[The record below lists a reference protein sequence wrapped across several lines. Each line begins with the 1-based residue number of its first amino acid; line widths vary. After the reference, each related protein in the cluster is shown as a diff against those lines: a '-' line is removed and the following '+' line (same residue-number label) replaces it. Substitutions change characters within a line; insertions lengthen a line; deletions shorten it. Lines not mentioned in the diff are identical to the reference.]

1 MILRSLSVA
10 AWRCFIDTVDVGPF
24 EDKLNVLYA
33 PNATGKSTLFEA
45 LRRGILDGHRVSGK
59 EVEAIRPWGRS
70 LPPTVTVEFTHNGTD
85 YRITKRFLEGAT
97 SKLER
102 KENGRFVSLEVN
114 DKADKTVRAIITQ
127 NAPGKGLAQS
137 KNWGLAQVL
146 WAPQGDLAFKELS
159 GDVIADIRT
168 SLGTQVSGTG
178 PVEKG
183 VAELYGQFF
192 TSGGKLKSGKDAP
205 TVVRLKDELQAALS
219 RRSAALSQQQAF
231 DGAARRIEDLRAC
244 RTQAKNDEEATKK
257 LLGETR
263 LRADFYKVLSSE
275 RKLREE
281 RLKAT
286 TAQHGELKSHLDAIK
301 SARKEFKE
309 AGDALHGL
317 EEAVPLQQREV
328 EVREREAAEAEAAF
342 KDVRKDRQ
350 AVDAAWELAE
360 QAQRYLGSDSA
371 LADLNTRIEK
381 ITTAQVALDTCKGEY
396 SRLIAPD
403 TKTLWAIGKA
413 IKERDEAQ
421 VRIDAALITL
431 EVTTEKDGTLVVIE
445 GEEMGSVELRPG
457 TPARIKGSPE
467 VVADLPGV
475 ARLRAWGP
483 TGSIEQYR
491 DECAAAKREI
501 KNLTEPFGT
510 ANLVELE
517 KLNDK
522 LEELNKNL
530 ARSKTQLETLL
541 SRQSIEDIK
550 RERSTAQA
558 VLAKALEPHPEWKE
572 SPPNSAT
579 LLRAAQ
585 EKKRLSL
592 EKEGSAEAHRKVA
605 EKALSTAGQ
614 RKTTLTTQL
623 AETNK
628 QLKKAES
635 RLAGLISDGKSD
647 EERENKLRE
656 VALSWEGA
664 RVRLE
669 EIDKKLVEFGDDP
682 AIAIDKLERQ
692 LETVGEAA
700 IKALEDEK
708 SEEGRM
714 WQLSSQGTYSVLA
727 QAEEEVANLK
737 SQIEG
742 EQLRLDAVRLMYE
755 TVKQCREE
763 ALAAVAGPVEEAA
776 TRTLLRIA
784 GERLGRLQL
793 GESFEPSR
801 VLPEVSGASVT
812 LDNVSGGEREQ
823 IYLATRLALAEVLAK
838 DERQLVVLDDVLA
851 ATDAGRLAR
860 VMTVLEEA
868 AQSLQIFIL
877 TCHQE
882 RYRGLEQANFID
894 LEAIVRGSAPT

>member
-1 MILRSLSVA
+1 MILRSIHIA
-10 AWRCFIDTVDVGPF
+10 GWRCFVEPVEVSPF
-24 EDKLNVLYA
+24 QEGLNVLYA

-45 LRRGILDGHRVSGK
+45 LLRGLLDWHRVGGQ
-59 EVEAIRPWGRS
+59 EVAAIRPWGRS
-70 LPPTVTVEFTHNGTD
+70 LAPTVTVEFSHDGTD
-85 YRITKRFLEGAT
+85 YRIMKRFLDNPT

-102 KENGRFVSLEVN
+102 KENGRFVPLAEN
-114 DKADKTVRAIITQ
+114 NKADEKVRAILTR
-127 NAPGKGLAQS
+127 NAPMKGLARLEH
-137 KNWGLAQVL
+137 WGLAQVL
-146 WAPQGDLAFKELS
+146 WAPQGALAFKELS

-205 TVVRLKDELQAALS
+205 ALVRLKDELPAALS
-219 RRSAALSQQQAF
+219 RRSAAISQQQAF
-231 DGAARRIEDLRAC
+231 DEAARRIEDLRAC

-263 LRADFYKVLSSE
+263 SRAESYMLLSSE
-275 RKLREE
+275 RKQREE
-281 RLKAT
+281 RLKAI

-309 AGDALHGL
+309 AGSSLRNL
-317 EEAVPLQQREV
+317 EEAMPLQQREV

-342 KDVRKDRQ
+342 KDVRKERQ

-360 QAQRYLGSDSA
+360 QAQRYLRSDSD

-381 ITTAQVALDTCKGEY
+381 ITTAQVALDTCKGER
-396 SRLIAPD
+396 SKLIAPD

-431 EVTTEKDGTLVVIE
+431 EVTPEKDGTLVVIE

-457 TPARIKGSPE
+457 TPARIKGSPQ
-467 VVADLPGV
+467 VVADLPGI

-501 KNLTEPFGT
+501 KNLIEPFGT

-541 SRQSIEDIK
+541 SGQSIEDIK
-550 RERSTAQA
+550 RERPTAQA

-572 SPPNSAT
+572 SPPNSAA

-605 EKALSTAGQ
+605 EKALSEAGQ
-614 RKTTLTTQL
+614 QKTILATRLEGTSTQL
-623 AETNK
+623 KTAK
-628 QLKKAES
+628 S
-635 RLAGLISDGKSD
+635 RLAELTADGKSD

-664 RVRLE
+664 RVSLE
-669 EIDKKLVEFGDDP
+669 ETDKKLAEFGDDP
-682 AIAIDKLERQ
+682 AIAIDKLETQ
-692 LETVGEAA
+692 LEAVGEAA

-737 SQIEG
+737 SQIES

-776 TRTLLRIA
+776 TRTLQRIA

-801 VLPEVSGASVT
+801 VLPEVLGESVA

-868 AQSLQIFIL
+868 AQRLQILIL
-877 TCHQE
+877 TCHPE
-882 RYRGLEQANFID
+882 RYRGLVGAKFID
-894 LEAIVRGSAPT
+894 LEGVVRG

>member
-1 MILRSLSVA
+1 MILRSMRIA
-10 AWRCFIDTVDVGPF
+10 GWRCFVESVEVGPF
-24 EDKLNVLYA
+24 QEGLNVLYA

-45 LRRGILDGHRVSGK
+45 LLRGLLDWHRVGGQ
-59 EVEAIRPWGRS
+59 EVAAIRPWGRS
-70 LPPTVTVEFTHNGTD
+70 LAPTVTVEFSHDGTD
-85 YRITKRFLEGAT
+85 YRIMKRFLDNPT
-97 SKLER
+97 SRLER
-102 KENGRFVSLEVN
+102 KENGRFVPLAEN
-114 DKADKTVRAIITQ
+114 NKADEKVRVILTR
-127 NAPGKGLAQS
+127 NAPMKGLARLEH
-137 KNWGLAQVL
+137 WGLAQVL

-183 VAELYGQFF
+183 VAEVYGQFF

-205 TVVRLKDELQAALS
+205 ALVRLKDELQAALS
-219 RRSAALSQQQAF
+219 RRLAASLQQQAF

-263 LRADFYKVLSSE
+263 SRAESYRLLSSE
-275 RKLREE
+275 RKQREE

-286 TAQHGELKSHLDAIK
+286 AAQHGELKSHLDAIK

-309 AGDALHGL
+309 AGDSLHGL
-317 EEAVPLQQREV
+317 EEAMPLQQREV
-328 EVREREAAEAEAAF
+328 EARKREAADAEAAF
-342 KDVRKDRQ
+342 KDVHKERQ

-360 QAQRYLGSDSA
+360 QAQRYLGSDSD

-396 SRLIAPD
+396 SKLIAPD

-413 IKERDEAQ
+413 IKERDETQ
-421 VRIDAALITL
+421 VRIDAALISL
-431 EVTTEKDGTLVVIE
+431 EVTPEKDGTLVVIE
-445 GEEMGSVELRPG
+445 GEEMGSVELCPG
-457 TPARIKGSPE
+457 SPARIKGSPE

-541 SRQSIEDIK
+541 SGQSIEDIK

-572 SPPNSAT
+572 SPPNSAA

-592 EKEGSAEAHRKVA
+592 EKEASAEAHRKVA
-605 EKALSTAGQ
+605 EKALSGAGQ
-614 RKTTLTTQL
+614 QKTILATRLEGTSTQLKTT
-623 AETNK
+623 K
-628 QLKKAES
+628 S
-635 RLAGLISDGKSD
+635 RLAELTADGKSD

-656 VALSWEGA
+656 VALSWEGV
-664 RVRLE
+664 RVSLE
-669 EIDKKLVEFGDDP
+669 ESDKKLAEFGDDP

-692 LETVGEAA
+692 LEAVGEAA

-727 QAEEEVANLK
+727 QAEEEVANFK
-737 SQIEG
+737 SQIES

-776 TRTLLRIA
+776 TRTLQRIA
-784 GERLGRLQL
+784 GDRLGRLQL

-801 VLPEVSGASVT
+801 VLPEVLEESVA

-838 DERQLVVLDDVLA
+838 NERQLVVLDDVLA

-868 AQSLQIFIL
+868 AQRLQILIL
-877 TCHQE
+877 TCHPE
-882 RYRGLEQANFID
+882 RYRGLEGARFID
-894 LEAIVRGSAPT
+894 LEGVVRER